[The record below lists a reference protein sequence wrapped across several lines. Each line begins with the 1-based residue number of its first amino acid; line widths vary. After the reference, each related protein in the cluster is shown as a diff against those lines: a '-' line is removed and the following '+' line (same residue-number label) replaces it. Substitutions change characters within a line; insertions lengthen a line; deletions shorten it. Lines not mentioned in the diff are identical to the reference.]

1 MTAAF
6 PEDVAVAIVC
16 HNNRATLAATLES
29 VQDAGCPPERVTVVD
44 AANAGAAIKR
54 ATTTVR
60 TPLPNFCMMTTPL
73 LLIVDSKYTV
83 TKFLRASPVTTFL

>member
-29 VQDAGCPPERVTVVD
+29 VQDAGCEYPGTLVFD
-44 AANAGAAIKR
+44 YFNGFLAWR
-54 ATTTVR
+54 AKSPAFT
-60 TPLPNFCMMTTPL
+60 
-73 LLIVDSKYTV
+73 DEG
-83 TKFLRASPVTTFL
+83 RA